1 MNKIEGL
8 VKLAKK
14 MSKEERNKTGNKVLA
29 GAAGAAVLGS
39 MAPSRLLGYHNVYHG
54 TKSYAANRD
63 VKKHGLKTS
72 FGGTGSSVADDA
84 HKNAGTSNNVK
95 RSKNHVYFS
104 KNKQYAKHYTGN
116 IFSGRDE
123 NLVVHGRMPHNQYRK
138 AKEDSLYR
146 KIMENSGIHAK
157 KDAYKSTS
165 AMSNH
170 GIPSSRISGG
180 AGDKG
185 AAQFASKKNMKRY
198 LKSTSGKLRFASG
211 VGAAGLAAGSAAY
224 SAHNVKKLVDNA
236 RSKS

>member
-14 MSKEERNKTGNKVLA
+14 MSKEERDKTGNKVLA

-54 TKSYAANRD
+54 NSSPKANRD
-63 VKKHGLKTS
+63 IKKHGLKTS
-72 FGGTGSSVADDA
+72 HGGTGSSVVDDA
-84 HKNAGTSNNVK
+84 QHNAGTSNNVK

-104 KNKQYAKHYTGN
+104 KNKQYAKQYTANMFTGP
-116 IFSGRDE
+116 SDH
-123 NLVVHGRMPHNQYRK
+123 LVVHGRMPHNQYRK

-146 KIMENSGIHAK
+146 KLMENKGVHAH

-185 AAQFASKKNMKRY
+185 AAQFATKKNMKRY